1 MASTYSPLLRVE
13 LIGIGDQANT
23 WGLIN
28 NTNLGTVLE
37 QAIAGTAVVD
47 VTISNQ
53 TLTEADGT
61 ADQARCMIIRAIG
74 TPGTSRNVVAPKL
87 SKVYIVSNESNANIV
102 FKGSDTTGVT
112 LSPGT
117 RTILIYNG
125 TDFVT
130 LTSAIVDIV
139 SGTTGTL
146 TASRGGTGTTNGS
159 ITGTT
164 ALTFTAGG
172 SDEDV
177 SLIPSGSGSAK
188 DNKGKLR
195 AIPQS
200 GAAKTTD
207 YTLLAGDT
215 GQFIQVGSGG
225 SVTIPNAVF
234 SSGDTV
240 GVVNNTGGTVAL
252 TFNVTDAYL
261 SGVNTVRA
269 SMTLAPRGIA
279 TILFVTGT
287 SCIVTGNVS

>member
-37 QAIAGTAVVD
+37 QAIAGTAVIN

-53 TLTEADGT
+53 TLSQEDGT
-61 ADQARCMIIRAIG
+61 SDQARCMIIRAIG
-74 TPGTSRNVVAPKL
+74 TPGASRDIVAPKL
-87 SKVYIVSNESNANIV
+87 SKMYIVSNESNAEII

-112 LSPGT
+112 LSSGT

-130 LTSAIVDIV
+130 LSSAIVDIV

-146 TASRGGTGTTNGS
+146 TVPRGGTGTTNGS

-200 GAAKTTD
+200 GAAKTTG

-225 SVTIPNAVF
+225 SITIPDGVF
-234 SSGDTV
+234 SAGDTV
-240 GVVNNTGGTVAL
+240 GIANNTSGTVSI
-252 TFNVTDAYL
+252 TCSITTAYL
-261 SGVNTVRA
+261 AGVDVGQA
-269 SMTLAPRGIA
+269 SLTLATRGIA
-279 TILFVTGT
+279 TVLFLSGT

>member
-37 QAIAGTAVVD
+37 QAIAGTAVID
-47 VTISNQ
+47 VTIANQ
-53 TLTEADGT
+53 TLSQEDGT
-61 ADQARCMIIRAIG
+61 SDQARCMIIRAIG
-74 TPGTSRNVVAPKL
+74 TPGTSRNIVAPKL
-87 SKVYIVSNESNANIV
+87 SKMYIVSNESNANIV

-112 LSPGT
+112 LSSGT

-130 LTSAIVDIV
+130 LSSAIVDIV

-146 TASRGGTGTTNGS
+146 TTGRGGTGTTNGS

-177 SLIPSGSGSAK
+177 SLIPSGSGAAK

-200 GAAKTTD
+200 GAAKTTG

-225 SVTIPNAVF
+225 SITIPDGVF
-234 SSGDTV
+234 SAGDTV
-240 GVVNNTGGTVAL
+240 GIANNTSGTVSI
-252 TFNVTDAYL
+252 TCSITTAYL
-261 SGVNTVRA
+261 AGVDVGQA
-269 SMTLAPRGIA
+269 SLTLATRGIA
-279 TILFVTGT
+279 TVLFLSGT

>member
-37 QAIAGTAVVD
+37 QAIAGTAVIN

-53 TLTEADGT
+53 TLSQEDGT
-61 ADQARCMIIRAIG
+61 SDQARCMIIRAIG
-74 TPGTSRNVVAPKL
+74 TPGASRDIVAPKL
-87 SKVYIVSNESNANIV
+87 SKMYIVSNESNAEII

-112 LSPGT
+112 LSSGT

-130 LTSAIVDIV
+130 LSSAIVDIV

-146 TASRGGTGTTNGS
+146 TLARGGTGTITGS
-159 ITGTT
+159 ITGTG

-172 SDEDV
+172 SDQDV
-177 SLIPSGSGSAK
+177 SLVPSGSGAAK
-188 DNKGKLR
+188 DNIGKLR

-200 GAAKTTD
+200 GTAKTTS
-207 YTLLAGDT
+207 YTLQASDT

-225 SVTIPNAVF
+225 SITIPDGVF
-234 SSGDTV
+234 SAGDTV
-240 GVVNNTGGTVAL
+240 AIANNTA
-252 TFNVTDAYL
+252 
-261 SGVNTVRA
+261 SGVTLTCSITTAYIAGTDVDQA
-269 SMTLAPRGIA
+269 SMTLATRGVA
-279 TILFVTGT
+279 TVLFLSGT
-287 SCIVTGNVS
+287 ACIVTGTVS